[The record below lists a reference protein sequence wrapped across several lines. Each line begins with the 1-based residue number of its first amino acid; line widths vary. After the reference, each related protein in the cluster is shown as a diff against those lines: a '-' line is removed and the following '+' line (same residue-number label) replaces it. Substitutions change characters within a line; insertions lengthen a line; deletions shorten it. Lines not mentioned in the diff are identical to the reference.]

1 MAGDALAVER
11 VEVAFGA
18 TPVLKGVSLEVA
30 PGEFVALLG
39 SSGCGKTTLLRAIS
53 GFAPV
58 RAGRVLVAG
67 RDITAVPPE
76 RRGMAM
82 VFQSY
87 ALWPH
92 MSVAQNLAYGL
103 RLRGMGRAARAARV
117 TEVLALLGLEG
128 LGARPVTQLSGGQR
142 QRVALGRALAVNPGI
157 LLLDEPLSNLDA
169 RIRQSVRHEIKA
181 LQQQLGITAIHVTHD
196 REEAMV
202 MADRIAIMEAGTIVQ
217 LGPPEDVYNRPAS
230 PFVAAFMGADNVIA
244 LEVRRAEGVLEVDA
258 GAHNE
263 AARLPF
269 GSRPGEDGVHLAGD
283 ARRGPRRSAALPQR
297 GRAPGRRGR
306 AAAGQP
312 RAARPDQPELVPGRL
327 LALRGRGR
335 RATLHG
341 RPPAPHR
348 GRRGGRHP
356 PAGASAPRLSDER
369 RPARRLTACRA
380 GLSPAGAADGSPR
393 SALAGRSASRQHATG
408 LLRSSRSRSR
418 WSARAEP
425 LSITRSPG
433 RSSERG

>member
-1 MAGDALAVER
+1 MAGDALSVER

-53 GFAPV
+53 GFTPV

-117 TEVLALLGLEG
+117 TEVLALLGLDG
-128 LGARPVTQLSGGQR
+128 LGGRPVTQLSGGQR

-181 LQQQLGITAIHVTHD
+181 LQAQLGITAIHVTHD

-244 LEVRRAEGVLEVDA
+244 LEVRRAEDALVVEA

-269 GSRPGEDGVHLAGD
+269 GSRPGEDGVHLEDTRDGLTQAHF
-283 ARRGPRRSAALPQR
+283 RSE
-297 GRAPGRRGR
+297 
-306 AAAGQP
+306 
-312 RAARPDQPELVPGRL
+312 AARLVDACEQSPDSLV
-327 LALRGRGR
+327 LRGRISQSSYPGGFWR
-335 RATLHG
+335 YAVEVGEQRFMVDHPHRIATGEAVGIRL
-341 RPPAPHR
+341 PAPALHVYPTSAA
-348 GRRGGRHP
+348 RGG
-356 PAGASAPRLSDER
+356 A
-369 RPARRLTACRA
+369 
-380 GLSPAGAADGSPR
+380 
-393 SALAGRSASRQHATG
+393 
-408 LLRSSRSRSR
+408 
-418 WSARAEP
+418 
-425 LSITRSPG
+425 
-433 RSSERG
+433 